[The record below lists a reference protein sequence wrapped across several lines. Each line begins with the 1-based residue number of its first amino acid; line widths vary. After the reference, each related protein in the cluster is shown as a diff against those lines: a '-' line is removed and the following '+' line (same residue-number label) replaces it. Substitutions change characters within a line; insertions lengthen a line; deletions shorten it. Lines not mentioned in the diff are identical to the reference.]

1 MSNTNIKNTIRVI
14 DYIESH
20 LEQKSDL
27 ETIADALHYSKYY
40 LHRIFTETVG
50 MTMHD
55 YIRRRQLT
63 EAAKLLVF
71 SDRPVLEI
79 ALLSGYG
86 SQQAFSD
93 IFKAMYKKTP
103 GQYREE
109 KNFYPLQ
116 LKFTLNENPVNLK
129 KEEGWESRITFAC
142 MEDIPAWMN
151 LVRLVVNGF
160 PCLDEKEY
168 EIQLVRCIQEKR
180 ALILKDKET
189 AVGIMVFCPENG
201 SIDFFGVHPQYTKS
215 GIEQAFLKKV
225 MNEILTDKDIS
236 ITTFRK
242 GDKADPGYREIYQKL
257 GFAEAELL
265 TEYGYP
271 TQRFVL
277 QRHLKRI
284 SCNTHLSGA
293 DAFRSTEDREEEDND
308 GNKTGSIC

>member
-1 MSNTNIKNTIRVI
+1 MSNINIKNTTQVI
-14 DYIESH
+14 NYIESH
-20 LEQKSDL
+20 LDQKLDL
-27 ETIADALHYSKYY
+27 ETVAEALHYSKYY

-50 MTMHD
+50 MTIHD
-55 YIRRRQLT
+55 YVRRRQLT

-79 ALLSGYG
+79 ALLAGYG

-109 KNFYPLQ
+109 KEFYPLQ

-129 KEEGWESRITFAC
+129 KEINWGHEITFAR
-142 MEDIPAWMN
+142 MEDIPSWMN

-160 PCLDEKEY
+160 PCLNERDYEK
-168 EIQLVRCIQEKR
+168 QLVCCIQEKR
-180 ALILKDKET
+180 ALILKDEET
-189 AVGIMVFCPENG
+189 AIGIMIFYAANG
-201 SIDFFGVHPQYTKS
+201 SIDFFGVHPQYTKR
-215 GIEQAFLKKV
+215 GIERAFLRKV
-225 MNEILTDKDIS
+225 MEEIMTDKDIS

-242 GDKADPGYREIYQKL
+242 GDKADPGYRAIYQEL

-271 TQRFVL
+271 TQKFVI
-277 QRHLKRI
+277 QKQA
-284 SCNTHLSGA
+284 T
-293 DAFRSTEDREEEDND
+293 EEEHRNE
-308 GNKTGSIC
+308 SEEFC

>member
-1 MSNTNIKNTIRVI
+1 MSNINIRNTARVI

-20 LEQKSDL
+20 LDQRSDL
-27 ETIADALHYSKYY
+27 ESVADALHYSKYY

-50 MTMHD
+50 MTIHD
-55 YIRRRQLT
+55 YVRRRQLT

-103 GQYREE
+103 GRYREE
-109 KNFYPLQ
+109 KVFYPLQ
-116 LKFTLNENPVNLK
+116 LKFILNEDPLELK
-129 KEEGWESRITFAC
+129 KEGWESRITFAC
-142 MEDIPAWMN
+142 PEDIPVWMN

-168 EIQLVRCIQEKR
+168 EIQLARCIQER
-180 ALILKDKET
+180 RGLILKDRET
-189 AVGIMVFCPENG
+189 AIGIMVFCPENG
-201 SIDFFGVHPQYTKS
+201 NIDFFGVHLQYMKS

-242 GDKADPGYREIYQKL
+242 GDKADPGYRETYQEL

-271 TQRFVL
+271 TQRLVIKRHT
-277 QRHLKRI
+277 QRASDH
-284 SCNTHLSGA
+284 THPSETGRLRPA
-293 DAFRSTEDREEEDND
+293 RYEREGDND
-308 GNKTGSIC
+308 GSR